1 MILVTGGAGYIGSH
15 YAQYAK
21 ERGEEL
27 IVLDNLVFGHKRAVP
42 EGVSLVQGDMGDRNL
57 LDSLFKNN
65 PIDSVVHFA
74 AYAYVGESVND
85 PAKYYRNN
93 TVSTLNLLDAMRAHE
108 VRNLVFSSTCAT
120 YGNPQYVP
128 MDEQHPQAPINPYG
142 ESKFFVEHFL
152 RAYSHAYGLKYV
164 ALRYFNAC
172 GADPEGRIGE
182 SHDPETHLIPLILQT
197 AQGKRDSIN
206 IFGTDYD
213 TPDGTCIRD
222 YIHILDLAH
231 AHALALKRLQDGGES
246 AIYNLGTEQGR
257 SVREVIA
264 TCERVSGKPVNVIE
278 CPRREGDPARLVASA
293 AKAKRE
299 LGWKPAYESLEEIIA
314 TAWRWETNRLY

>member
-128 MDEQHPQAPINPYG
+128 MDEKHPQAPINPYG

-222 YIHILDLAH
+222 YIHILDLAQ
-231 AHALALKRLQDGGES
+231 AHALALKRLQNGGES

>member
-1 MILVTGGAGYIGSH
+1 ML
-15 YAQYAK
+15 
-21 ERGEEL
+21 
-27 IVLDNLVFGHKRAVP
+27 RAP
-42 EGVSLVQGDMGDRNL
+42 R
-57 LDSLFKNN
+57 
-65 PIDSVVHFA
+65 
-74 AYAYVGESVND
+74 
-85 PAKYYRNN
+85 R
-93 TVSTLNLLDAMRAHE
+93 TLTLLDAMRAHE

-128 MDEQHPQAPINPYG
+128 MDEKHPQAPINPYG

-197 AQGKRDSIN
+197 AQGKRDSIK

-222 YIHILDLAH
+222 YIHILDLAQ
-231 AHALALKRLQDGGES
+231 AHALALKHLQSGGES

-278 CPRREGDPARLVASA
+278 CPRRDGDPARLVASA
-293 AKAKRE
+293 AKARRE
-299 LGWKPAYESLEEIIA
+299 LGWKPAFENLEEIIA
-314 TAWRWETNRLY
+314 TAWRWETNRLF

>member
-15 YAQYAK
+15 YVQYAK

-27 IVLDNLVFGHKRAVP
+27 IVLDNLVFGHERAVP
-42 EGVSLVQGDMGDRNL
+42 EGVSLVQGDMGDRSL
-57 LDSLFKNN
+57 LDSLFQNN

-74 AYAYVGESVND
+74 AYAYVGESVTD

-128 MDEQHPQAPINPYG
+128 MDEKHPQAPINPYG

-164 ALRYFNAC
+164 ALRYFNAS

-197 AQGKRDSIN
+197 AQGKRDSIK

-222 YIHILDLAH
+222 YIHILDLAQ
-231 AHALALKRLQDGGES
+231 AHALALKRLLTGGES

-264 TCERVSGKPVNVIE
+264 TCERVSGKLVNVVE

-299 LGWKPAYESLEEIIA
+299 LGWKPAFENLEEIIT
-314 TAWRWETNRLY
+314 TAWRWESNRLF